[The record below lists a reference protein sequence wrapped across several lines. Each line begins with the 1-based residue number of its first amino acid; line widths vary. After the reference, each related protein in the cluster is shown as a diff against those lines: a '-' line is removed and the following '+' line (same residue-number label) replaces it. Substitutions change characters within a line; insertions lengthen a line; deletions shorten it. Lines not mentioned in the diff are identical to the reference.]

1 MHLSEL
7 GHPNEIISMIRST
20 GERFD
25 VKVWPKRSMNSF
37 TQFHR
42 NWIHEM
48 SDSIMRRFLGV
59 GFLGLWLAMKI
70 ERSL

>member
-20 GERFD
+20 GERFH